1 MVESD
6 QIFRKR
12 KEIVSHVK
20 VAANRV
26 LSSYF
31 IVCGCRLSSCDT
43 AVDSYCATFSEP
55 KPVQFL
61 RTFFTR
67 RARRAATIIGINH
80 FNVLVA
86 QKM

>member
-6 QIFRKR
+6 QIFQKR
-12 KEIVSHVK
+12 KKIMSHVK

-31 IVCGCRLSSCDT
+31 IVCGCQLSSCDLT
-43 AVDSYCATFSEP
+43 VGSYCATFSEP

-67 RARRAATIIGINH
+67 RAQRAATIGINH
-80 FNVLVA
+80 FKDRLVA